1 VTNTPRDELLRRAFA
16 RQGADDAA
24 TVGPSDGSELPD
36 VAPII
41 EGLVFA
47 GRPIDQATQSVTSQ
61 YDLGPR
67 GCYILSA
74 INSGITYP
82 LELASLLRIGR
93 SLVTAELNRLS
104 AAGLITSAPGKDDRR
119 RSELS
124 LTATGRRASAEV
136 SKRLDQTIRGNL
148 AGYTDEEVRLFS
160 RMLADVSKVSERS
173 TP

>member
-1 VTNTPRDELLRRAFA
+1 
-16 RQGADDAA
+16 
-24 TVGPSDGSELPD
+24 LPD
-36 VAPII
+36 IAPII

-47 GRPIDQATQSVTSQ
+47 GRPIDEATKAVTSQ

-74 INSGITYP
+74 INSGITFP

-104 AAGLITSAPGKDDRR
+104 AASLIASAPGKDDRR

-136 SKRLDQTIRGNL
+136 STRLNQIIRGNL
-148 AGYTDEEVRLFS
+148 AGYTAEQVRLFS
-160 RMLADVSKVSERS
+160 RMLADVSKGAERPTS
-173 TP
+173 R